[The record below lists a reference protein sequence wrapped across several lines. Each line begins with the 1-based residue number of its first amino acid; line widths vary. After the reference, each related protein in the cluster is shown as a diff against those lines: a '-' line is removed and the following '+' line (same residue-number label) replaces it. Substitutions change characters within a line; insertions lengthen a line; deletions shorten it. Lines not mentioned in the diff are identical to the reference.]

1 MIQREDMV
9 VTVTHGGYIKRVPLS
24 TYRAQRR
31 GGKGRS
37 GMATRDEDFVSQ
49 VFVLNTHTP
58 VLFFSSKGMVYKM
71 KVYKLPL
78 GSPTGRGKAL
88 VNLLPLA
95 EGETITTL
103 MPLPEDEASWEDLF
117 VVFATASGNVR
128 RNRLSDFVQVKANGK
143 IAMKLD
149 PDDRL
154 IGVATCDEADDV
166 LLATTGAKCIRF
178 RLTDVRVFQ
187 GRNSTG
193 VRGIKLAKGVE
204 VISMSV
210 LHHAEYTTA
219 ERNAYLK
226 RSRAERAD
234 GDGGENGHEV
244 EETEEDAE
252 EGEVHLSEE
261 RYREMAEQEQFVLTV
276 TAKGFGKRSSAY
288 EYRVAGR
295 GGQGIANIDLAKV
308 PGNSVI
314 SSFPVEANTELV
326 MMTDGGQLIRTGVSD
341 VRIAGR
347 STRGVTLFRVAED
360 ENVVTVTALQD
371 DANGDDAEGDDGAED
386 DGTDVIADVPD
397 TGAAGSEAG
406 ETGTEDDPSVEAS
419 DEQ

>member
-1 MIQREDMV
+1 MPI
-9 VTVTHGGYIKRVPLS
+9 
-24 TYRAQRR
+24 
-31 GGKGRS
+31 
-37 GMATRDEDFVSQ
+37 
-49 VFVLNTHTP
+49 
-58 VLFFSSKGMVYKM
+58 
-71 KVYKLPL
+71 
-78 GSPTGRGKAL
+78 GSPTGRGKSL
-88 VNLLPLA
+88 VNLLPLE

-103 MPLPEDEASWEDLF
+103 MPLPEDEDSWENLF

-204 VISMSV
+204 VISMSILQHV
-210 LHHAEYTTA
+210 ESPTA

-226 RSRAERAD
+226 RSRAERSEGDASEMEDVDAVIEDDGEDGLDD
-234 GDGGENGHEV
+234 GDMAL
-244 EETEEDAE
+244 TD
-252 EGEVHLSEE
+252 E
-261 RYREMAEQEQFVLTV
+261 RYRELAEREQFVLTV

-295 GGQGIANIDLAKV
+295 GGQGITNIDLAKLA
-308 PGNSVI
+308 GNSVV
-314 SSFPVEANTELV
+314 SSFPVEADTELV
-326 MMTDGGQLIRTGVSD
+326 MMTDGGQLIRTGVSE

-360 ENVVTVTALQD
+360 EHVVTVTPMQD
-371 DANGDDAEGDDGAED
+371 DTGGDDAEIEAGDETIARSPGAGAGEDGAED
-386 DGTDVIADVPD
+386 GTSPEV
-397 TGAAGSEAG
+397 S
-406 ETGTEDDPSVEAS
+406 DDQE
-419 DEQ
+419 